1 MRFVFANARR
11 QGGFALIVSL
21 LLTTLAGLVA
31 LDAFNRSQLDARL
44 ATHAVAR
51 IQADVAATG
60 LLEALRQDVSD
71 AGEAIGPISG
81 VLTVCVPAGPCNE
94 NYRNVSALREQLP
107 NEMRP
112 AVSLV
117 ELTGETVPRL
127 PEAFSSSLRLG
138 IVRTLEARV
147 EMLGVARAS
156 IVAVFVLARPQAIGE
171 GGAS

>member
-1 MRFVFANARR
+1 MHLVFANAGR
-11 QGGFALIVSL
+11 QGGFALILSL
-21 LLTTLAGLVA
+21 LLTSLAGLVA

-44 ATHAVAR
+44 ARHVVAR

-60 LLEALRQDVSD
+60 LLEALRKDISG

-81 VLTVCVPAGPCNE
+81 VFTVCMPAGPCDE

-107 NEMRP
+107 DEMLP
-112 AVSLV
+112 AVSLR

-127 PEAFSSSLRLG
+127 PEEFSSSLRLG

-156 IVAVFVLARPQAIGE
+156 IVAVLVLARPQATVE
-171 GGAS
+171 GNKS